1 MRARRVRDVHRPRGR
16 RARALVP
23 GAPRRSPGCPD
34 HDSRRHGRGRASPSA
49 PAGVRGARRRPVRL
63 LHAGHPPHRSGAS
76 RGPAES
82 HAPGDQGGARGQPLP
97 LHRVHEDPRRR
108 RARRLAD
115 RGSTMSDDPRRSS
128 EGKHEFAVI
137 GRPLPKID
145 AWAKVIGETKYADDL
160 FLPRMAY
167 GRLLR
172 SPHGHALIK
181 RIDTS
186 QDEEALCTEKVRMVG
201 DAVAAVAAVDEE
213 TAERACRLIDVE
225 YEPLR
230 ALMSIEESLAHPE
243 VRIHEYGDGPNVHK
257 NVALQF
263 GDVEAAFAR
272 ADLVRED
279 VFFYEGN
286 THLPMEQHA
295 AVAQWG
301 ADGKLTLWS
310 STQTPHYVHR
320 LLARILD
327 VPAAHIRVIA
337 TAVGGGFGGK
347 LDPFAHEIAA
357 CKLSQLIGRPVK
369 IACTREEVF
378 YIHRG
383 RHPVLMWI
391 KTGFTREGDIT
402 GCHLRT
408 WLDGGAYGSYGVAS
422 TFYTGVI
429 NPVTYKMPVYKF
441 EGARVFTNKPPCGP
455 KRGHGTPQPR
465 FALECQLD
473 KAAEQLG
480 LDPAEMRKRILAEPF
495 TKTANHLTVTT
506 IGLGECI
513 DRVVEASGWRTKWRG
528 FRSEGAPTEPPPEP
542 GCAGGARART
552 RRGIGIACSAYL
564 TGAGTAVYWNSMPHS
579 GVILRADRS
588 GGVAV
593 LCGATDIGQG
603 SDSILAY
610 LPAEILGI
618 DPKDVHVHPADT
630 SLTPVDLG
638 SYSSRV
644 TLMCGMAAIQ
654 ASQRL
659 REVIAQA
666 VARKLEVE
674 PGALAFRERK
684 VGVAADW
691 ERAVPFAQAVE
702 LAEAMHGVL
711 AFAGSYAP
719 PKRAGK
725 YKGGGVGPSP
735 CYSYSAC
742 VVELSVDEETGEI
755 ELHDVWIGHDLG
767 RALNPLLAEGQIE
780 GSVYMGIGEA
790 LMEGQIFRKGVHK
803 NPSLL
808 EYKSPTT
815 LETPEIHTFL
825 VETDDPEG
833 PFGAKEAG
841 QGPLLPVI
849 PAIAN
854 AVYHAVGVRCDEVPI
869 TPEMI
874 LKGLELR
881 RQGRP
886 ARVGPAR
893 IPLFTFKAPVVVE
906 SAFGQPAD
914 AIAVRPFQP

>member
-1 MRARRVRDVHRPRGR
+1 MTK
-16 RARALVP
+16 
-23 GAPRRSPGCPD
+23 
-34 HDSRRHGRGRASPSA
+34 
-49 PAGVRGARRRPVRL
+49 
-63 LHAGHPPHRSGAS
+63 
-76 RGPAES
+76 
-82 HAPGDQGGARGQPLP
+82 
-97 LHRVHEDPRRR
+97 
-108 RARRLAD
+108 D
-115 RGSTMSDDPRRSS
+115 RFT
-128 EGKHEFAVI
+128 VI
-137 GRPLPKID
+137 GQPLPKID
-145 AWAKVIGETKYADDL
+145 AWAKVTGETRYADDL
-160 FLPRMAY
+160 VMPRMAY
-167 GRLLR
+167 AKLLR
-172 SPHGHALIK
+172 SPHPHARIVSVDTTRARAVPGVLGVITGYDLPPIK
-181 RIDTS
+181 FGILPVS
-186 QDEEALCTEKVRMVG
+186 QDEEALCREKVRMVG

-213 TAERACRLIDVE
+213 TAERACELIDVV
-225 YEPLR
+225 YEPLP

-279 VFFYEGN
+279 VFFFEGN

-295 AVAQWG
+295 AVAHWG
-301 ADGKLTLWS
+301 PDGKLTLWS

-320 LLARILD
+320 LLAKILD

-337 TAVGGGFGGK
+337 AAVGGGFGGK

-357 CKLSQLIGRPVK
+357 CKLSQVTGRPVK
-369 IACTREEVF
+369 IALTREEVF
-378 YIHRG
+378 YVHRG

-402 GCHLRT
+402 GCHLKT

-480 LDPAEMRKRILAEPF
+480 LDPADMRRRIVAEPF

-506 IGLGECI
+506 IGLEECI
-513 DRVVEASGWRTKWRG
+513 DKVVEASGWRTKWR
-528 FRSEGAPTEPPPEP
+528 PW
-542 GCAGGARART
+542 AGRASTPGAR
-552 RRGIGIACSAYL
+552 RRGIGIGCSAYM
-564 TGAGTAVYWNSMPHS
+564 TGAGTAIYWNSMPHS

-610 LPAEILGI
+610 LPAEVLGI
-618 DPKDVHVHPADT
+618 DPKDIRVHPGDT
-630 SLTPVDLG
+630 DLTPVDLG

-644 TLMCGMAAIQ
+644 TLMCGIAAIQ
-654 ASQRL
+654 AAERL
-659 REVIAQA
+659 KSAIAQA
-666 VARKLEVE
+666 VAAKLETT
-674 PGALAFRERK
+674 PDALVFRDRK
-684 VGVAADW
+684 VGVPDDWDKAVSFAD
-691 ERAVPFAQAVE
+691 AVALGE
-702 LAEAMHGVL
+702 SMHGVL

-735 CYSYSAC
+735 CYSYSAS
-742 VVELSVDEETGEI
+742 VVELTVDAETGEI
-755 ELHDVWIGHDLG
+755 ELHDVWIAHDIG
-767 RALNPLLAEGQIE
+767 RALNPLLVEGQVE

-790 LMEGQIFRKGVHK
+790 LMEAQVFRKGVHK
-803 NPSLL
+803 TPSML

-854 AVYHAVGVRCDEVPI
+854 A
-869 TPEMI
+869 
-874 LKGLELR
+874 
-881 RQGRP
+881 
-886 ARVGPAR
+886 
-893 IPLFTFKAPVVVE
+893 
-906 SAFGQPAD
+906 
-914 AIAVRPFQP
+914 

>member
-1 MRARRVRDVHRPRGR
+1 MSKRFTVV
-16 RARALVP
+16 
-23 GAPRRSPGCPD
+23 
-34 HDSRRHGRGRASPSA
+34 
-49 PAGVRGARRRPVRL
+49 
-63 LHAGHPPHRSGAS
+63 
-76 RGPAES
+76 
-82 HAPGDQGGARGQPLP
+82 GQ
-97 LHRVHEDPRRR
+97 
-108 RARRLAD
+108 
-115 RGSTMSDDPRRSS
+115 
-128 EGKHEFAVI
+128 
-137 GRPLPKID
+137 PLPKID
-145 AWAKVIGETKYADDL
+145 AWGKVIGDTRYADDL
-160 FLPRMAY
+160 VLPRMAF
-167 GRLLR
+167 GKLLR
-172 SPHGHALIK
+172 SPHAHARIT
-181 RIDTS
+181 RIDTARAKAVSGVYAVITGADLPRVKFGILPVS
-186 QDEEALCTEKVRMVG
+186 QDEEALCTDKVRMVG

-213 TAERACRLIDVE
+213 TADRGCRLIEVD
-225 YEPLR
+225 YEPLP
-230 ALMSIEESLAHPE
+230 ALMSIQESLAHPE

-263 GDVEAAFAR
+263 GDVDAAFAA

-295 AVAQWG
+295 AVAH
-301 ADGKLTLWS
+301 ATPDGKLTLWS

-320 LLARILD
+320 LLAKILD
-327 VPAAHIRVIA
+327 MPAAHIRVIA
-337 TAVGGGFGGK
+337 APVGGGFGGK

-357 CKLSQLIGRPVK
+357 CRLSQLLGRPVK

-391 KTGFTREGDIT
+391 KTGFTRAGDIT
-402 GCHLRT
+402 GCHLKT

-465 FALECQLD
+465 FALEVQLD

-480 LDPAEMRKRILAEPF
+480 LDPADMRRRILVEPF

-513 DRVVEASGWRTKWRG
+513 DKVVEASGWRDK
-528 FRSEGAPTEPPPEP
+528 APRY
-542 GCAGGARART
+542 RAAAQVEAPKPLWQPRR
-552 RRGIGIACSAYL
+552 RRGVGIACSSYM
-564 TGAGTAVYWNSMPHS
+564 TGAGTAIYWNSMPHS
-579 GVILRADRS
+579 GVVLRADRS
-588 GGVAV
+588 GGVTV

-610 LPAEILGI
+610 LVAEVLGL

-644 TLMCGMAAIQ
+644 TLMCGQAVIQ
-654 ASQRL
+654 AAERL
-659 REVIAQA
+659 RAVIFKA
-666 VARKLEVE
+666 VAAKLEVDAA
-674 PGALAFRERK
+674 ALAARERK
-684 VGVAADW
+684 VGVPDDW
-691 ERAVPFAQAVE
+691 DKAVDFARAVE

-719 PKRAGK
+719 PRRAGK

-742 VVELSVDEETGEI
+742 VVELSVDEDTGEV
-755 ELHDVWIGHDLG
+755 ELHDVWIAHDIG
-767 RALNPLLAEGQIE
+767 RALNPLLVEGQVE

-790 LMEGQIFRKGVHK
+790 VMEAQVFRKNVHK
-803 NPSLL
+803 APSML

-815 LETPEIHTFL
+815 LETPEIHTML

-841 QGPLLPVI
+841 QGPLLPVM

-854 AVYHAVGVRCDEVPI
+854 AIYQAVGVRVDEIPI
-869 TPEMI
+869 TPEKV

-881 RQGRP
+881 RRGKP
-886 ARVGPAR
+886 ARVGPDR
-893 IPLFTFKAPVVVE
+893 VPRFTFKEPLVVE
-906 SAFGQPAD
+906 SAFGAPAE
-914 AIAVRPFQP
+914 AIAVRPFADEQT

>member
-1 MRARRVRDVHRPRGR
+1 MSKRFSIV
-16 RARALVP
+16 
-23 GAPRRSPGCPD
+23 
-34 HDSRRHGRGRASPSA
+34 
-49 PAGVRGARRRPVRL
+49 
-63 LHAGHPPHRSGAS
+63 
-76 RGPAES
+76 
-82 HAPGDQGGARGQPLP
+82 GQ
-97 LHRVHEDPRRR
+97 
-108 RARRLAD
+108 
-115 RGSTMSDDPRRSS
+115 
-128 EGKHEFAVI
+128 
-137 GRPLPKID
+137 PLPKID
-145 AWAKVIGETKYADDL
+145 AWGKVTGDTRYADDL
-160 FLPRMAY
+160 TLPRMAY
-167 GRLLR
+167 GKLLR
-172 SPHGHALIK
+172 SPHAHARIT
-181 RIDTS
+181 RIDTTRAAAVPGVYAVITGGDLPRVKFGILPVS
-186 QDEEALCTEKVRMVG
+186 QDEEALCIDKVRMVG

-213 TAERACRLIDVE
+213 TADRACRLIDVE
-225 YEPLR
+225 YEPLP
-230 ALMSIEESLAHPE
+230 ALMSIQESLAHPE

-263 GDVEAAFAR
+263 GDVEAAFAA

-295 AVAQWG
+295 AVAH
-301 ADGKLTLWS
+301 ATPDGKLTLWS

-320 LLARILD
+320 LLAKILD
-327 VPAAHIRVIA
+327 LPAAHIRVIA
-337 TAVGGGFGGK
+337 APVGGGFGGK

-357 CKLSQLIGRPVK
+357 CRLSQLIGRPVK

-391 KTGFTREGDIT
+391 KTGFTRAGDIT
-402 GCHLRT
+402 GCHLKT

-441 EGARVFTNKPPCGP
+441 EGARIFTNKPPCGP

-465 FALECQLD
+465 FALEVQLD

-480 LDPAEMRKRILAEPF
+480 LDPADMRRRILVEPF

-513 DRVVEASGWRTKWRG
+513 DKVVEASGWRDKHTRY
-528 FRSEGAPTEPPPEP
+528 REAAPTEPDKPLWRPH
-542 GCAGGARART
+542 R
-552 RRGIGIACSAYL
+552 RRGIGIACSSYM
-564 TGAGTAVYWNSMPHS
+564 TGAGTAIYWNNMPHS
-579 GVILRADRS
+579 GVVLRADRS
-588 GGVAV
+588 GAVAV

-610 LPAEILGI
+610 LVAEVLGL

-644 TLMCGMAAIQ
+644 TLMCGQAAIQ
-654 ASQRL
+654 AAERL
-659 REVIAQA
+659 RAAIFKA
-666 VARKLEVE
+666 VAAKLEVD
-674 PGALAFRERK
+674 ATTLVARDRR
-684 VGVAADW
+684 VGVPNDWDKAVDFAKAA
-691 ERAVPFAQAVE
+691 E
-702 LAEAMHGVL
+702 LGEAMHGVL

-742 VVELSVDEETGEI
+742 VVELSVDEDTGEV
-755 ELHDVWIGHDLG
+755 ELHDVWIAHDIG
-767 RALNPLLAEGQIE
+767 RALNPLLVEGQVE

-790 LMEGQIFRKGVHK
+790 MMEAQVFRKNVHK
-803 NPSLL
+803 APSML

-815 LETPEIHTFL
+815 LETPDIHTIL

-841 QGPLLPVI
+841 QGPLLPVM

-854 AVYHAVGVRCDEVPI
+854 AIYQAVGVRVDEIPI
-869 TPEMI
+869 TPEKV

-881 RQGRP
+881 RQGKA
-886 ARVGPAR
+886 ARVGPDR
-893 IPLFTFKAPVVVE
+893 VPLFTFKEPLVVE
-906 SAFGQPAD
+906 SAFGAPAD
-914 AIAVRPFQP
+914 AIAVRPFADQTT

>member
-1 MRARRVRDVHRPRGR
+1 MTKNR
-16 RARALVP
+16 
-23 GAPRRSPGCPD
+23 
-34 HDSRRHGRGRASPSA
+34 
-49 PAGVRGARRRPVRL
+49 
-63 LHAGHPPHRSGAS
+63 
-76 RGPAES
+76 
-82 HAPGDQGGARGQPLP
+82 
-97 LHRVHEDPRRR
+97 
-108 RARRLAD
+108 
-115 RGSTMSDDPRRSS
+115 
-128 EGKHEFAVI
+128 FAVV
-137 GRPLPKID
+137 GQPLPKID
-145 AWAKVIGETKYADDL
+145 AWAKVTGETRYADDL
-160 FLPRMAY
+160 AMPRLAH

-172 SPHGHALIK
+172 SAHAHARI
-181 RIDTS
+181 RAIDTTRARALPGVYAVITGADLPRVKFGILPVS

-213 TAERACRLIDVE
+213 TAERACRLIEVD
-225 YEPLR
+225 YEPLP
-230 ALMSIEESLAHPE
+230 ALMSIQDSLAHPE
-243 VRIHEYGDGPNVHK
+243 VRIHDYGDGPNVHK

-263 GDVEAAFAR
+263 GDVEAAFAQ

-279 VFFYEGN
+279 VFYFEGN

-295 AVAQWG
+295 AVAHWA

-320 LLARILD
+320 LLAKILE
-327 VPAAHIRVIA
+327 VPAAHIRVVA
-337 TAVGGGFGGK
+337 APVGGGFGGK

-357 CKLSQLIGRPVK
+357 CKLSQLTGRPVK
-369 IACTREEVF
+369 ITCTREEVF

-391 KTGFTREGDIT
+391 KTGFTRQGDIT

-480 LDPAEMRKRILAEPF
+480 LDPADMRRRILAEPF

-513 DRVVEASGWRTKWRG
+513 DRVVEASGWRDKRLR
-528 FRSEGAPTEPPPEP
+528 FGAAAQEATPKPLWQP
-542 GCAGGARART
+542 RKRK
-552 RRGIGIACSAYL
+552 GIGIACSAYM
-564 TGAGTAVYWNSMPHS
+564 TGAGTAIYWNSMPHS
-579 GVILRADRS
+579 GVVVRADRS
-588 GGVAV
+588 GGVTV

-603 SDSILAY
+603 SDSVLAY
-610 LPAEILGI
+610 LVAEVLGI
-618 DPKDVHVHPADT
+618 EPKDVHVHPADT

-644 TLMCGMAAIQ
+644 TLMCGQAAIQ
-654 ASQRL
+654 AGERL
-659 REVIAQA
+659 KAAVFKA
-666 VARKLEVE
+666 VAAKLGVE
-674 PGALAFRERK
+674 PAVLVAREQK
-684 VGVAADW
+684 VGVPDDW
-691 ERAVPFAQAVE
+691 DRALPFAQAVE
-702 LAEAMHGVL
+702 LGEAMHGVL
-711 AFAGSYAP
+711 AFPGSYAP

-742 VVELSVDEETGEI
+742 VVELTVDEDTGTI
-755 ELHDVWIGHDLG
+755 ELSDVWIAHDVG
-767 RALNPLLAEGQIE
+767 RALNPLLVEGQVE
-780 GSVYMGIGEA
+780 GSIYMGIGEA
-790 LMEGQIFRKGVHK
+790 LMEEQVFRKNLHK
-803 NPSLL
+803 SPSMLD
-808 EYKSPTT
+808 YKSPTT

-854 AVYHAVGVRCDEVPI
+854 AIYQATGVRLDEVPI
-869 TPEMI
+869 TPDKI
-874 LKGLELR
+874 LKGLDWKR
-881 RQGRP
+881 RGK
-886 ARVGPAR
+886 AAR
-893 IPLFTFKAPVVVE
+893 IGPEKLPLFTFKEPLVVD

-914 AIAVRPFQP
+914 AIAVRPFADTPS

>member
-1 MRARRVRDVHRPRGR
+1 MN
-16 RARALVP
+16 
-23 GAPRRSPGCPD
+23 
-34 HDSRRHGRGRASPSA
+34 
-49 PAGVRGARRRPVRL
+49 
-63 LHAGHPPHRSGAS
+63 
-76 RGPAES
+76 
-82 HAPGDQGGARGQPLP
+82 
-97 LHRVHEDPRRR
+97 
-108 RARRLAD
+108 
-115 RGSTMSDDPRRSS
+115 
-128 EGKHEFAVI
+128 KHEFTVI

-145 AWAKVIGETKYADDL
+145 AWAKVVGETRYADDL
-160 FLPRMAY
+160 VMARMAH
-167 GRLLR
+167 GKLLR
-172 SPHGHALIK
+172 SIHPHALIK
-181 RIDTS
+181 LIDTSRTRALPGVYAVITGADLPRVKFGILPVS
-186 QDEEALCTEKVRMVG
+186 QDEEALCNERVRMVG
-201 DAVAAVAAVDEE
+201 DAVAAVAAQDEE
-213 TAERACRLIDVE
+213 TAEAACRLIEVE
-225 YEPLR
+225 YEPLP
-230 ALMSIEESLAHPE
+230 ALMSIEESLGHPE

-263 GDVEAAFAR
+263 GDVEAAFTR

-320 LLARILD
+320 LLAKILD
-327 VPAAHIRVIA
+327 VPPAHIRVIA
-337 TAVGGGFGGK
+337 TPVGGGFGGK

-357 CKLSQLIGRPVK
+357 CKLSQLTGRPVK
-369 IACTREEVF
+369 ITLTREEVF
-378 YIHRG
+378 YVHRG
-383 RHPVLMWI
+383 RHPVLMWL
-391 KTGFTREGDIT
+391 KTGFTRDGEIT
-402 GCHLRT
+402 GSHIKT

-465 FALECQLD
+465 FALEVQID

-480 LDPAEMRKRILAEPF
+480 LDPAEMRRRIVCEPF

-513 DRVVEASGWRTKWRG
+513 DKVVEASGWRDKWRG
-528 FRSEGAPTEPPPEP
+528 WQPP
-542 GCAGGARART
+542 AR
-552 RRGIGIACSAYL
+552 RRGPKRRGVGVACSAYM
-564 TGAGTAVYWNSMPHS
+564 TGAGTAIYWNSMPHS
-579 GVILRADRS
+579 GVVLRADRS
-588 GGVAV
+588 GGVSV

-610 LPAEILGI
+610 LPAEVLGL

-630 SLTPVDLG
+630 TLTPVDLG

-654 ASQRL
+654 AAERL
-659 REVIAQA
+659 RAVMSRA
-666 VARKLEVE
+666 VARKLEVAAE
-674 PGALAFRERK
+674 RLVFRDRK
-684 VGVAADW
+684 VGVPDDW
-691 ERAVPFAQAVE
+691 EKAVPFSQAVE

-711 AFAGSYAP
+711 AFPGSYAP

-742 VVELSVDEETGEI
+742 VVELTVDEETGEV
-755 ELHDVWIGHDLG
+755 ELHDVWIGHDIG
-767 RALNPLLAEGQIE
+767 RALNPLLVEGQVE

-790 LMEGQIFRKGVHK
+790 LMEAQVFRKGLHK
-803 NPSLL
+803 HPSLL

-815 LETPEIHTFL
+815 LETPEIHTIL
-825 VETDDPEG
+825 IETDDPEG

-841 QGPLLPVI
+841 QGPLLPVL

-854 AVYHAVGVRCDEVPI
+854 AVYNAVGVRVDEVPI
-869 TPEMI
+869 VPEKI
-874 LKGLELR
+874 LKGLELK
-881 RQGRP
+881 RQGKTP
-886 ARVGPAR
+886 RVGPER
-893 IPLFTFKAPVVVE
+893 IPLFKFKEPLVVE

-914 AIAVRPFQP
+914 AVAVRPFADQDTSR

>member
-1 MRARRVRDVHRPRGR
+1 VN
-16 RARALVP
+16 
-23 GAPRRSPGCPD
+23 
-34 HDSRRHGRGRASPSA
+34 
-49 PAGVRGARRRPVRL
+49 
-63 LHAGHPPHRSGAS
+63 
-76 RGPAES
+76 
-82 HAPGDQGGARGQPLP
+82 
-97 LHRVHEDPRRR
+97 
-108 RARRLAD
+108 
-115 RGSTMSDDPRRSS
+115 
-128 EGKHEFAVI
+128 KHEFTVI

-145 AWAKVIGETKYADDL
+145 AWAKVVGETRYADDL
-160 FLPRMAY
+160 VMARMAH
-167 GRLLR
+167 GKLLR
-172 SPHGHALIK
+172 SIHPHALIK
-181 RIDTS
+181 LIDTSRARALPGVYAVITGADLPRVKFGILPVS
-186 QDEEALCTEKVRMVG
+186 QDEEALCNERVRMVG
-201 DAVAAVAAVDEE
+201 DAVAAVAAQDEE
-213 TAERACRLIDVE
+213 TAEAACRLIEVE
-225 YEPLR
+225 YEPLP
-230 ALMSIEESLAHPE
+230 ALMSIEESLGHPE

-320 LLARILD
+320 LLAKILD
-327 VPAAHIRVIA
+327 VPPAHIRVIA
-337 TAVGGGFGGK
+337 TPVGGGFGGK

-357 CKLSQLIGRPVK
+357 CKLSQLTGRPVK
-369 IACTREEVF
+369 ITLTREEVF
-378 YIHRG
+378 YVHRG
-383 RHPVLMWI
+383 RHPVLMWL
-391 KTGFTREGDIT
+391 KTGFTRDGEIT
-402 GCHLRT
+402 GSHIKT

-465 FALECQLD
+465 FALEVQID

-480 LDPAEMRKRILAEPF
+480 LDPAEMRRRIVCEPF

-513 DRVVEASGWRTKWRG
+513 DKVVEASGWRDKWRG
-528 FRSEGAPTEPPPEP
+528 WQPT
-542 GCAGGARART
+542 AR
-552 RRGIGIACSAYL
+552 RRGPKRRGVGVACSAYM
-564 TGAGTAVYWNSMPHS
+564 TGAGTAIYWNNMPHS
-579 GVILRADRS
+579 GVVLRADRS
-588 GGVAV
+588 GGVSV

-610 LPAEILGI
+610 LPAEVLGL

-630 SLTPVDLG
+630 TLTPVDLG

-654 ASQRL
+654 AAERL
-659 REVIAQA
+659 RAVMSRA
-666 VARKLEVE
+666 VARKFEVAAE
-674 PGALAFRERK
+674 RLVFRDRK
-684 VGVAADW
+684 VGVPDDW
-691 ERAVPFAQAVE
+691 EKAVPFSQAVE

-711 AFAGSYAP
+711 AFPGSYAP

-742 VVELSVDEETGEI
+742 VVELTVDEETGEV
-755 ELHDVWIGHDLG
+755 ELHDVWIGHDIG
-767 RALNPLLAEGQIE
+767 RALNPLLVEGQVE

-790 LMEGQIFRKGVHK
+790 LMEAQVFRKGLHK
-803 NPSLL
+803 HPSLL

-815 LETPEIHTFL
+815 LETPEIHTIL
-825 VETDDPEG
+825 IETDDPEG

-841 QGPLLPVI
+841 QGPLLPVL

-854 AVYHAVGVRCDEVPI
+854 AVYNAVGVRVDEVPI
-869 TPEMI
+869 VPEKI
-874 LKGLELR
+874 LKGLELK
-881 RQGRP
+881 RQGKTP
-886 ARVGPAR
+886 RVGPER
-893 IPLFTFKAPVVVE
+893 IPLFKFKEPLVVE

-914 AIAVRPFQP
+914 AIAVRPFADQDTSR